1 MPHTQDW
8 NIHVHLFE
16 DEDGTTRARAVLD
29 LGGTALTGQGVARRN
44 PRDRDIPEIGD
55 ELAAGRA
62 MNDLAQKLL
71 SVAQSDIEGMAH
83 PGP

>member
-1 MPHTQDW
+1 MAHTQDW
-8 NIHVHLFE
+8 KVRLHLY
-16 DEDGTTRARAVLD
+16 EDGGTTKAQAVLD
-29 LGGTALTGQGVARRN
+29 LGGTAITGQGVARRN
-44 PRDRDIPEIGD
+44 PHDRDIPEIGD

-71 SVAQSDIEGMAH
+71 SVARSDIEGVAH